1 MIRKDTLIS
10 YTKDLTHML
19 PATKEAFA
27 DPFFSTGVNR
37 AFKAA
42 LEYATA
48 YPPLGVWGSIEN
60 DITGEFKAIFTDYV
74 TGQLGPNGV
83 QQHLNTA
90 AQRVDVS
97 LKNER

>member
-1 MIRKDTLIS
+1 MRVRARAARSFIS
-10 YTKDLTHML
+10 EDSVERVFCS
-19 PATKEAFA
+19 AS
-27 DPFFSTGVNR
+27 FSTGVNR